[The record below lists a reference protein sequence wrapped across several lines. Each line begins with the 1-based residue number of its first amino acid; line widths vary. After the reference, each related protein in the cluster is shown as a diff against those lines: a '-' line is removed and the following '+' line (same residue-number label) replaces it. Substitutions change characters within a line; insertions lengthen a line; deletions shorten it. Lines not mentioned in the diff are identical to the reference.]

1 MKPQKL
7 AQELKKRGIYNPKA
21 SREDMEI
28 ALHKAVEAE
37 PCCSSNDC
45 ICSRNGLECQ
55 SDACAC
61 WHDSHVHEKKHAGSN
76 GAFVSVDEIRRRCGN
91 ANGMYAVDLNSID
104 EARVATLSKMNLS
117 YCQPVGGM

>member
-21 SREDMEI
+21 SREEMEI
-28 ALHKAVEAE
+28 ELHNAVEAE

-45 ICSRNGLECQ
+45 ICSRNGIECQ

-61 WHDSHVHEKKHAGSN
+61 WHDSHVHEKSN
-76 GAFVSVDEIRRRCGN
+76 GRNGRFVSVDEIRRRCGN
-91 ANGMYAVDLNSID
+91 TIGMYSVDLNAID
-104 EARVATLSKMNLS
+104 KVRSATLSKLNLA
-117 YCQPVGGM
+117 YCQPVGVM